1 MDRGKAMKKYCLMI
15 GVSICAV
22 VLLFLGSL
30 NNVVGYQSVK
40 STVND
45 SPLFAIRT
53 QRATNQQQNILTS
66 RYLGKGKNLI
76 TFPLLDNKT
85 SMIQK
90 FINQIRNMDDV
101 VFNKFVKYAIS
112 LLIQQETVKYSDTKG
127 IENGFYQ
134 LRENSQVYDD
144 STNLNIGN
152 YTWRS
157 TPTICWFP
165 GCFLLFIFVVFL
177 LTIGFHCFPTEK
189 ICMVELGENN
199 G

>member
-1 MDRGKAMKKYCLMI
+1 MALC
-15 GVSICAV
+15 
-22 VLLFLGSL
+22 VLVLGSL
-30 NNVVGYQSVK
+30 SNVVGYQSVK
-40 STVND
+40 SSVND
-45 SPLFAIRT
+45 SPLFQTRT
-53 QRATNQQQNILTS
+53 QRATNQQQNIITS
-66 RYLGKGKNLI
+66 QYLGKGKNSI
-76 TFPLLDNKT
+76 PFPLLDNKT

-101 VFNKFVKYAIS
+101 AFNKFVKYAIS
-112 LLIQQETVKYSDTKG
+112 LLIQQGAVKYSDTKG

-134 LRENSQVYDD
+134 LRENVEVYDG